1 MAEQKVRRRLA
12 AILAADITGYSRLMG
27 EDDVATVRDLKG
39 HQTIVL
45 PLICAHD
52 GRIIDTAGDG
62 ILAEFASAVDAVE
75 CAIELQGVMAA
86 RNKDTPQARRMQ
98 FRVGINLGDI
108 IHDDVRIYGDGINVA
123 ARLEALAEPG
133 GICVSKVVRDQVA
146 DKLSLVFE
154 DLGAQELKNI
164 ARLVEVYRVNLGTAV
179 AQKPSR
185 GRLAW
190 QRWTRPRGW
199 RWTGGGVV
207 AAGLAGIAFWV
218 WPQFWK
224 SAPAAGSPAMSVAI
238 LPFAAP
244 HGDADATRFA
254 DAFARDLVTRLGRV
268 EGVEGQVSVVSGL
281 SVLTG
286 GNGVTGPRE
295 LGRSLN
301 VRYLVE
307 GDVLH
312 GSDGNTVNLRL
323 VNTTTG
329 AQVWSERGTLQDSDV
344 TKESSASLYNL
355 SDRLR
360 SAIVS
365 TEIRRVEVLQVSAL
379 SARELVLRANVMSSR
394 GDPSLARLIEARKL
408 VDEALRLEPDLEP
421 AMIAGALITDAKND
435 ADPNPDHDR
444 FVREMDRFT
453 GRAVSLEPSSIGAW
467 HMRTDALATLGRW
480 DAAFQASDM
489 RVKLAPSDP
498 NSYVARA
505 QVMIWMGRPDEG
517 LKLIERVFA
526 MDPPNRGYPLRV
538 ACEAHL
544 LAGQAEQ
551 AIATCEKLGTRNIG
565 WYIHIAAAYANHG
578 DQEKAVAA
586 KDELL
591 RIAPGYTIS
600 QLRAKRYSD
609 HPDYQRLA
617 EKYWYEG
624 LRRAGIPES

>member
-12 AILAADITGYSRLMG
+12 AILAADIAGYSRLMG

-39 HQTIVL
+39 HQAVVL
-45 PLICAHD
+45 PLIGEHG

-62 ILAEFASAVDAVE
+62 ILAEFSSAVDAVE

-86 RNKDTPQARRMQ
+86 RNKDTPEARRMQ
-98 FRVGINLGDI
+98 FRVGINLGDV

-123 ARLEALAEPG
+123 ARLEALSEPG
-133 GICVSKVVRDQVA
+133 GICVSKVVRDQVV
-146 DKLSLVFE
+146 DKLSLAFE

-164 ARLVEVYRVNLGTAV
+164 ARPVEVYRVDLATGVVQT
-179 AQKPSR
+179 PSPGRR
-185 GRLAW
+185 GWRL
-190 QRWTRPRGW
+190 TRSRGW
-199 RWTGGGVV
+199 RWTGAGVV
-207 AAGLAGIAFWV
+207 AIGLAAISFWV
-218 WPQFWK
+218 SPQFWK
-224 SAPAAGSPAMSVAI
+224 TAPSAGSPVMSVAI
-238 LPFAAP
+238 LPFDAP
-244 HGDADATRFA
+244 HGNADATRFA
-254 DAFARDLVTRLGRV
+254 DALARDLVTRLGRV
-268 EGVEGQVSVVSGL
+268 EGVEGRVSVVSAL
-281 SVLTG
+281 SVPLG
-286 GNGVTGPRE
+286 DLGAIGPRE
-295 LGRSLN
+295 LGRRLN
-301 VRYLVE
+301 VRYVVE

-312 GSDGNTVNLRL
+312 GGESNTVNLRL
-323 VNTTTG
+323 VDTATG

-344 TKESSASLYNL
+344 TQESSASLYNL

-365 TEIRRVEVLQVSAL
+365 TEIRRVEVLPVSAL
-379 SARELVLRANVMSSR
+379 SARELVLRANVMSNT
-394 GDPSLARLIEARKL
+394 DPSLARLSEARKL
-408 VDEALRLEPDLEP
+408 VDEALRLEPNLEP
-421 AMIAGALITDAKND
+421 AVIAGAIITDAKND

-444 FVREMDRFT
+444 FVRDMDRFT
-453 GRAVSLEPSSIGAW
+453 ERAISLEPSDPGAW
-467 HMRTDALATLGRW
+467 HMRTDALASLGRW
-480 DAAFQASDM
+480 DAALQASDT
-489 RVKLAPSDP
+489 RIKLAPSDP

-505 QVMIWMGRPDEG
+505 QVMIWMGRPDEA

-526 MDPPNRGYPLRV
+526 MNPPNRGYPLRV

-551 AIATCEKLGTRNIG
+551 AIATCEKLGTRRTY

-578 DQEKAVAA
+578 DREKAAAA

-591 RIAPGYTIS
+591 RIVPGYTIS

-624 LRRAGIPES
+624 LRKAGILER